1 MRTNLFNHIRLSF
14 YSKKLF
20 LLFAC
25 SFVAVF
31 SFAQSAAKRAFEWPA
46 YQQFEQLI
54 SHLGYVLKYE
64 ERFEQA
70 SWVAYELTAEETA
83 GTFGRTNKFRPDPLV
98 KTGSAND
105 ADYKGSGYD
114 RGHLAPA
121 ADMGWSAQSM
131 MESFYYSN
139 MSPQVPS
146 FNRGI
151 WKKLE
156 EFTRAAA
163 VVNHQIYVVT
173 GPILQSDLSTIGPN
187 QVAVPLYYYKV
198 LLDYSEPE
206 IKGIAFIMPNSASS
220 NPIAQYATSIDY
232 VEELTHLNFFPS
244 LSKDEEALLESNYN
258 FNLWN
263 TGPGFRNAS
272 NTKTSVGAASQ
283 QCNGVTKK
291 GARCSRTT
299 KNPNGYCYQHQP

>member
-1 MRTNLFNHIRLSF
+1 MLNMLFHNKRIFSAAKHS
-14 YSKKLF
+14 F

-25 SFVAVF
+25 SFLVVF
-31 SFAQSAAKRAFEWPA
+31 SHAQTSSKRAFEWPA

-54 SHLGYVLKYE
+54 SHLGYVLRYE
-64 ERFEQA
+64 ERFQQA
-70 SWVAYELTAEETA
+70 SWVAYELTAQETA

-131 MESFYYSN
+131 MESFYYTN

-173 GPILQSDLSTIGPN
+173 GPVLKSDLSTIGPN
-187 QVAVPLYYYKV
+187 EVAVPLYFYKV
-198 LLDYSEPE
+198 LLDYSQPE
-206 IKGIAFIMPNSASS
+206 IKGIAFIMPNSASA
-220 NPIAQYATSIDY
+220 NPIEQYATTIDY

-244 LSKDEEALLESNYN
+244 LSQEEEALLESKYN
-258 FNLWN
+258 FSLWN
-263 TGPGFRNAS
+263 TASGFRNAS
-272 NTKTSVGAASQ
+272 NTKTSVSAASQ
-283 QCNGVTKK
+283 QCNGVTQK
-291 GARCSRTT
+291 GTRCSRTT
-299 KNPNGYCYQHQP
+299 KNSNGYCYQHQP